1 MSDLPSDDLFLDPE
15 VQWQPVSP
23 KLVTEYRFGWGI
35 ALLIGIAAL
44 GLGVLLDATGNA
56 PWWPFG
62 LVAAPFLIG
71 FVLGWVWIAPRTATS
86 WRYAERERDLLV
98 RHGRL
103 DRRLTVIPYGR
114 MQVIEV
120 RSDPVS
126 NWLGIANV
134 QLVTASASTDAKIPG
149 LPTDVAR
156 DLRDRLA
163 AKGEAAAAGL

>member
-1 MSDLPSDDLFLDPE
+1 VSDLPSDDLFLDPE
-15 VQWQPVSP
+15 VSWQPVSP
-23 KLVTEYRFGWGI
+23 KLVTEYRLGWGV
-35 ALLIGIAAL
+35 ALLIGLAVLAL
-44 GLGVLLDATGNA
+44 GLLLEATDNA
-56 PWWPFG
+56 PSWPFG

-71 FVLGWVWIAPRTATS
+71 FVLGWFWIAPRTATS

-126 NWLGIANV
+126 NWLGVATV